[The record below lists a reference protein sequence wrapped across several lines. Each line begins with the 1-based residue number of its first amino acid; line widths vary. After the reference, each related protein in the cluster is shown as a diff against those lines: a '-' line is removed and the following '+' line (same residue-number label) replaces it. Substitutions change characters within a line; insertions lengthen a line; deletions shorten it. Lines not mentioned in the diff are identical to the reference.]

1 MAFISDKDREYLKK
15 LFSEKLNKE
24 VRILM
29 FTQKESPLLVPGV
42 EECTYC
48 KETRQILEELSELS
62 PKIKLEVHDFY
73 GEKELAEKHGVDKI
87 PATLLIPEGEEMAR
101 VRFFGIPSGYEFGS
115 LIEDIID
122 ISRGETSL
130 SSDSK
135 QKLASLTSD
144 IHIQV
149 FITPT
154 CPYCPS
160 AVRAAHQ
167 MAMESKHIIAD
178 MIEAIEFPHLANR
191 YHIRGVPKT
200 VANDVVEF
208 EGALP
213 EDIYIERVLAAVKK
227 Q

>member
-1 MAFISDKDREYLKK
+1 MAFISEKDREYLKK
-15 LFSEKLNKE
+15 LFSEKLDKE

-29 FTQKESPLLVPGV
+29 FTQRESPLVVPG
-42 EECTYC
+42 EECIYC

-87 PATLLIPEGEEMAR
+87 PATLLIPEGEETAR

-130 SSDSK
+130 SPDSK
-135 QKLASLTSD
+135 RKLASLTSD

-149 FITPT
+149 FVTPT

-160 AVRAAHQ
+160 AVRTAHQ
-167 MAMESKHIIAD
+167 MAMESKHIKAD

-191 YHIRGVPKT
+191 YGVRGVPKT
-200 VANDVVEF
+200 IANDIVEI

-213 EDIYIERVLAAVKK
+213 EQMFVERVLSAVKK
-227 Q
+227 

>member
-1 MAFISDKDREYLKK
+1 MAFISEKDREYIRK
-15 LFSEKLNKE
+15 LFSEKLDKE

-29 FTQKESPLLVPGV
+29 FTQRESPLIVPG
-42 EECTYC
+42 EECVYC

-62 PKIKLEVHDFY
+62 PKIKIEVHDFY
-73 GEKELAEKHGVDKI
+73 GERELAEKHAVDKI
-87 PATLLIPEGEEMAR
+87 PATLLIPEGEERAR

-130 SSDSK
+130 SPDTK
-135 QKLASLTSD
+135 QKLSSLTSD

-149 FITPT
+149 FVTPT

-160 AVRAAHQ
+160 AVRTAHQ

-191 YHIRGVPKT
+191 YRVRGVPKT
-200 VANDVVEF
+200 IANEIVEID
-208 EGALP
+208 GALP
-213 EDIYIERVLAAVKK
+213 ERMFVERVLSAVKK
-227 Q
+227 

>member
-1 MAFISDKDREYLKK
+1 MAIISDKDKEYIKK
-15 LFSEKLNKE
+15 LFSEKLDKE

-29 FTQKESPLLVPGV
+29 FTQKESPLVVPGV

-48 KETRQILEELSELS
+48 KETRQILEELCELS
-62 PKIKLEVHDFY
+62 PKLKLEVHDFY
-73 GEKELAEKHGVDKI
+73 GEKELAAKHGVDKI
-87 PATLLIPEGEEMAR
+87 PATLLIPEGEETAR
-101 VRFFGIPSGYEFGS
+101 VRFYGIPSGYEFGS

-122 ISRGETSL
+122 MSRGETSL
-130 SSDSK
+130 SPESK

-149 FITPT
+149 FVTPT

-160 AVRAAHQ
+160 AVRTAHQ
-167 MAMESKHIIAD
+167 MAMESKHIKAD

-191 YHIRGVPKT
+191 YRVRGVPKT
-200 VANDVVEF
+200 IANDIVEI

-213 EDIYIERVLAAVKK
+213 EQMFVERVLSAVKK
-227 Q
+227 

>member
-1 MAFISDKDREYLKK
+1 MAFISEKDREYLKK
-15 LFSEKLNKE
+15 LFADKLNKE
-24 VRILM
+24 VKILM
-29 FTQKESPLLVPGV
+29 FTQKESPLIVPG

-48 KETRQILEELSELS
+48 KETRQILEELCELS
-62 PKIKLEVHDFY
+62 PKLKLEVHDFY

-87 PATLLIPEGEEMAR
+87 PATLLIAEGEEKAR

-122 ISRGETSL
+122 MSRGETSL
-130 SSDSK
+130 SPSSK

-149 FITPT
+149 FVTPT

-160 AVRAAHQ
+160 AVRTSHQ

-191 YHIRGVPKT
+191 YRVRGVPKT
-200 VANDVVEF
+200 VVNDVVEF

-213 EDIYIERVLAAVKK
+213 EEMYVDRVLSAVKK
-227 Q
+227 